1 MALLF
6 AAFVTACGGSSG
18 DDCYAA
24 LSARNLDP
32 TTRSVE
38 ALRCDQ
44 QRSEA
49 RADQRHR
56 EGRYDTRLVHNTNQR
71 EENRRSVASVRTAP
85 RVPEVGGTPREAAII
100 CESQGG
106 ISQADPRTHVRM
118 CRVSGG
124 LLYSFTV
131 DAESIISRVDAY
143 YEGADVQAIVQRG
156 RTRLGEPEVHVVDGV
171 RVFTWRGADVDRSVA
186 VHDRGVRV
194 STSRAVHNP

>member
-1 MALLF
+1 MALLL
-6 AAFVTACGGSSG
+6 AAFIAGCGGSAGG

-24 LSARNLDP
+24 LSARNLDA

-44 QRSEA
+44 QRAEA

-56 EGRYDTRLVHNTNQR
+56 EDRYDTRLVHNTNQR
-71 EENRRSVASVRTAP
+71 EENRRAVANVRTAP
-85 RVPEVGGTPREAAII
+85 RVPEVGGTLREAAMI

-124 LLYSFTV
+124 LLYSFTI
-131 DAESIISRVDAY
+131 DEQSAITRVDAY
-143 YEGADVQAIVQRG
+143 YEGADVLAIVQRG

-171 RVFTWRGADVDRSVA
+171 RVFTWRGADIDRSVA

-194 STSRAVHNP
+194 STSRAVHQ